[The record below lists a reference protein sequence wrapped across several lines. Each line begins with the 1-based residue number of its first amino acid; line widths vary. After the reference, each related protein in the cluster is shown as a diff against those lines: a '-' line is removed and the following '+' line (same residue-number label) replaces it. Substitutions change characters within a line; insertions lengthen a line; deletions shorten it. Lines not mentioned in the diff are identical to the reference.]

1 MTALFV
7 VPMLITL
14 HRLTFPPMDANARKS
29 IHEICLRL
37 SIKSKSTGGGDQR
50 RPILHRTK
58 RTGIY
63 REAAFETVF
72 ARPGRRYFHR
82 LDINKPRGGR
92 GGGGAGRPNGRGVN
106 TAAFTYRDGEVVGG
120 GAPELAANN
129 KGRAL
134 MEKMGWS
141 AGMALG
147 ANDNQGILQPVPHVV
162 KRTKAGLG

>member
-1 MTALFV
+1 
-7 VPMLITL
+7 
-14 HRLTFPPMDANARKS
+14 MDSNARKA

-37 SIKSKSTGGGDQR
+37 NIKSKSTGAGDQR

-58 RTGIY
+58 RTGTY
-63 REAAFETVF
+63 RDAFFEAAF
-72 ARPGRRYFHR
+72 ARPGRKYFHR
-82 LDINKPRGGR
+82 MDVNKPKGGR
-92 GGGGAGRPNGRGVN
+92 GGGTAKPNGRGISH
-106 TAAFTYRDGEVVGG
+106 AAFTYRDGEVVGG
-120 GAPELAANN
+120 GAPELGVNN

-147 ANDNQGILQPVPHVV
+147 ATDNQGILQPVAHVV

>member
-1 MTALFV
+1 
-7 VPMLITL
+7 
-14 HRLTFPPMDANARKS
+14 MDSNARKS

-37 SIKSKSTGGGDQR
+37 GIKSKSTGGGDQR
-50 RPILHRTK
+50 RPILSLTK
-58 RTGIY
+58 RTGVY
-63 REAAFETVF
+63 REAAFEAAF
-72 ARPGRRYFHR
+72 ARPSRRYFHR
-82 LDINKPRGGR
+82 LDANKPKGGR
-92 GGGGAGRPNGRGVN
+92 GGGGVGKGNGGRGVN
-106 TAAFTYRDGEVVGG
+106 QAAFTYRDGEVVGG